1 MAPTKERALVA
12 QIKRVVLDRW
22 PDAWVFKVV
31 GHPYQES
38 GVPDLLVCV
47 GGRLFGL
54 EVKLPRPGES
64 REAALRRASAEQ
76 LVHLDR
82 IRRAGGVADVVLSV
96 DDALSLIT
104 RGSQCYNQST
114 QSPPA

>member
-12 QIKRVVLDRW
+12 AIKRAVADQW

-54 EVKLPRPGES
+54 EVKLPRPGEG

-76 LVHLDR
+76 MIHIDR
-82 IRRAGGVADVVLSV
+82 IRRAGGVAGIVLCV
-96 DDALSLIT
+96 DDAVSLIE
-104 RGSQCYNQST
+104 RGLRCYNQST
-114 QSPPA
+114 H